1 MISLPIEKKWF
12 RLLFLYSFVIGILGG
27 VSALAYTL
35 ITNAPINWLF
45 GESVSG
51 YWVGSWWWI
60 LLTAIGGGLVTFLRA
75 RWGIPEK
82 LPSAIELGKEAILV
96 PKDVPKLVTISV
108 ISLVF
113 GASLGPSYG
122 IVLLGGGIGS
132 WLYHK
137 LKIGQKN
144 KEIEREYTR
153 TGMSGSLGSVFSDPL
168 LGTLFT
174 MELSPSKLDQ
184 LASSIPR
191 LIAATFGFL
200 VFFGVTGSALQDS
213 YLLPDYEFKNVYV
226 LAGIALGI
234 FAVVTLLIM
243 QAINKIAEKTLG
255 IFKNQIVRGVIGGGV
270 VGLVAFAAPLTIG
283 SGNPQLS
290 YMTQDYAVFGT
301 LFLAIVVLLK
311 MFAVSVSQQ
320 SGFLGGNVFPTLF
333 IGGVTG
339 LLVHAVFP
347 DLPVALCVSA
357 MMAAVPGAT
366 LSTPLSIALIAA
378 LGVGIGSS
386 QITPVIVAVIA
397 AQICLVS
404 MRYLKQRRQL
414 ASV

>member
-1 MISLPIEKKWF
+1 MISLPVEKKWF
-12 RLLFLYSFVIGILGG
+12 RRLFVYSFAVGVLGG

-35 ITNAPINWLF
+35 ITNAPIEWLF
-45 GESVSG
+45 GEVVSG
-51 YWVGSWWWI
+51 YWVGTWWWI
-60 LLTAIGGGLVTFLRA
+60 LLTAVGGGLVAFMRK

-96 PKDVPKLVTISV
+96 PKDVPKLVIISV

-132 WLYHK
+132 WLFHK
-137 LKIGQKN
+137 LKIAHNN

-153 TGMSGSLGSVFSDPL
+153 TGMAGSLGSVFSDPL

-213 YLLPDYEFKNVYV
+213 YLLPQYDFKNVHV
-226 LAGIALGI
+226 IAGVALGV
-234 FAVVTLLIM
+234 FAVITLLVM
-243 QAINKIAEKTLG
+243 GLINKIAEKALS
-255 IFKNQIVRGVIGGGV
+255 IFKNQIVKGVIGGGI
-270 VGLVAFAAPLTIG
+270 VGLVSFAAPLTIG

-290 YMTQDYAVFGT
+290 FATQEYAAFGSIYLVT
-301 LFLAIVVLLK
+301 IILLK
-311 MFAVSVSQQ
+311 MFAISVSQQ

-333 IGGVTG
+333 IGGLSG
-339 LLVHAVFP
+339 LLVHSIFP
-347 DLPVALCVSA
+347 DLPVALCASA

-378 LGVGIGSS
+378 LGVGVGSS
-386 QITPVIVAVIA
+386 QITPVIMAVIT
-397 AQICLVS
+397 AQIALVS
-404 MRYLKQRRQL
+404 IRYLKQRRQL